1 MKADIGVIEFMRCYF
16 EPEKL
21 NLKHLL
27 WIVYQLLTIK
37 RTLRSRPPFPELVV
51 LWEAAQLSV
60 WSKDCIGKNHLRVGQ
75 GQSQGQGPLHY
86 RFCRDLR
93 EKNPQ
98 TKSQRKKLKIAATTR
113 LLMYLVHLPLPPSL
127 GSVELLEMG
136 NHVFHSLR
144 PSTLGGDGKTIK
156 RI

>member
-51 LWEAAQLSV
+51 LWETAELSV

-86 RFCRDLR
+86 KKRSK
-93 EKNPQ
+93 EKYSIDQ
-98 TKSQRKKLKIAATTR
+98 KITQKK
-113 LLMYLVHLPLPPSL
+113 
-127 GSVELLEMG
+127 
-136 NHVFHSLR
+136 
-144 PSTLGGDGKTIK
+144 
-156 RI
+156 

>member
-51 LWEAAQLSV
+51 LWEAA
-60 WSKDCIGKNHLRVGQ
+60 
-75 GQSQGQGPLHY
+75 
-86 RFCRDLR
+86 
-93 EKNPQ
+93 
-98 TKSQRKKLKIAATTR
+98 
-113 LLMYLVHLPLPPSL
+113 
-127 GSVELLEMG
+127 
-136 NHVFHSLR
+136 
-144 PSTLGGDGKTIK
+144 
-156 RI
+156 

>member
-1 MKADIGVIEFMRCYF
+1 MKADIGVVEFMRCYF

-93 EKNPQ
+93 
-98 TKSQRKKLKIAATTR
+98 KKIHRPKVSAKRLKIAASTR
-113 LLMYLVHLPLPPSL
+113 LSMYLVHLPLPPSL
-127 GSVELLEMG
+127 SSVELLKMG
-136 NHVFHSLR
+136 HNVFHSLR
-144 PSTLGGDGKTIK
+144 PSTLGGHGKLIK
-156 RI
+156 TH